1 MSLKAQLMDDMKAAM
16 KAKED
21 GKQKLA
27 VIRMVRSAIR
37 QTEIDGQ
44 KELDDNDIIALI
56 SKEVK
61 MRKDSIDEFKKG
73 GREDLV
79 AQTEAEI
86 AVLMPYLPEQLSE
99 EEVRALVKEAIAAT
113 NATTPKDMGKVM
125 GQLMPKVKGRAG
137 GVPNTCKSNA
147 LAQLIERACT
157 DLTLVYQR
165 VADG

>member
-125 GQLMPKVKGRAG
+125 AALRGRADG
-137 GVPNTCKSNA
+137 KMVNTIVKE
-147 LAQLIERACT
+147 LL
-157 DLTLVYQR
+157 
-165 VADG
+165 G